1 MACLQA
7 SSAPVS
13 TPQSTPASPT
23 STAAPAPAPSGTGL
37 NALAKAAG
45 KLYFGTATDNGELS
59 DTAYTAILDN
69 NKEFG
74 QITPANSMKWDA
86 TEPTRGTFTFSG
98 GEQIANLAKTNG
110 QLLRGHNCVWYN
122 QLPSWVS
129 NGQFTAA
136 DLTTVIQNHC
146 GTLVSHFKG
155 QVCEYMC
162 PHCRRPGCEH

>member
-69 NKEFG
+69 NEEFG
-74 QITPANSMKWDA
+74 QITPANSMKWVSTSSTFRVTEGPLDA
-86 TEPTRGTFTFSG
+86 DEGLAGRNGASEGTVY
-98 GEQIANLAKTNG
+98 
-110 QLLRGHNCVWYN
+110 LR
-122 QLPSWVS
+122 Q
-129 NGQFTAA
+129 
-136 DLTTVIQNHC
+136 
-146 GTLVSHFKG
+146 
-155 QVCEYMC
+155 
-162 PHCRRPGCEH
+162 R